1 MWAAWVAHEN
11 RSLHHGCHQLPPS
24 PGSLSADLT
33 RRHWQTSQEAR
44 QSPCGT
50 SERGFGRRAHEIKIS
65 FQNPPE
71 DPQYSS
77 SSPPTTPHHH
87 PRRGRRKPAGAAGER
102 SAGGRGVSRRL
113 WSDREEQL
121 RPVPLLAPERAGP
134 QPRGRT
140 HQLGQ
145 EEGEGDGEEQCEP
158 RGHVGWRVAGGGR
171 WAWGGHARTL
181 LGSGFPSWLLAPGS

>member
-1 MWAAWVAHEN
+1 MQNTPGSGRNWTTVQPWAPQSHHWGVGFLWAAWVAHEN

-77 SSPPTTPHHH
+77 SCPLPPRITIRGGGGGNPQALRASRAREAAESVPAPVERSGGTAPAGPPSRPREGSAPAPGAYSPARAGRR
-87 PRRGRRKPAGAAGER
+87 RRG
-102 SAGGRGVSRRL
+102 
-113 WSDREEQL
+113 W
-121 RPVPLLAPERAGP
+121 
-134 QPRGRT
+134 
-140 HQLGQ
+140 
-145 EEGEGDGEEQCEP
+145 
-158 RGHVGWRVAGGGR
+158 
-171 WAWGGHARTL
+171 
-181 LGSGFPSWLLAPGS
+181 